1 MVGPISLALLR
12 KLRRNSRGS
21 MKFGAHFLPTHMPEL
36 DGPVSQFYQRIF
48 EQIESLERL
57 GFDRVWITEHH
68 FGDYGGSIPH
78 PPAFLAA
85 IACKTSRIRLG
96 VAVAVLPLNNPIHLA
111 ESYGMVDVLSN
122 GRLDFGIGKGSE
134 PIEYLRFGA
143 HREEGTQRMIEGA
156 EILCQAW
163 SDEPVNFHGEFFNY
177 NHVRVLTKPVQRPH
191 PPIWVGATRTEETFR
206 WAGKNGFHLMTLP
219 FVHPTME
226 ALHDLVE
233 IYRQALAQA
242 GHVSATRQIL
252 GKVSHLCVGQFGAR
266 DTRGSS
272 VYEELFG
279 DPCCRRSQS
288 KTNQS
293 RYYGGYGKWIYH
305 RRRSA
310 ALHRHNP
317 PLAGGSRPHD
327 VFTYLLFRWHAPGA
341 GAQEYPAFRGA
352 GYACLGTA
360 LSETD

>member
-1 MVGPISLALLR
+1 
-12 KLRRNSRGS
+12 

-48 EQIESLERL
+48 EQIGSLERL

-78 PPAFLAA
+78 PPTFLAA

-143 HREEGTQRMIEGA
+143 RREDGTQRMIEGA
-156 EILCQAW
+156 EILRQAW

-177 NHVRVLTKPVQRPH
+177 DHVRVLPKPVQRPH

-206 WAGKNGFHLMTLP
+206 WAGKNGFNLMTIP
-219 FVHPTME
+219 FVHPTIK

-233 IYRQALAQA
+233 TYREALGRA
-242 GHVSATRQIL
+242 GHDLATRQIL
-252 GKVSHLCVGQFGAR
+252 GKFHIYVSDSLAQGIREAAPYMKNYSAIHAAADPNRKLTNR
-266 DTRGSS
+266 DITADMERGFII
-272 VYEELFG
+272 VG
-279 DPCCRRSQS
+279 DPQRCIDTIRRWQEEVGLTTFSF
-288 KTNQS
+288 TFHF
-293 RYYGGYGKWIYH
+293 GGMPQETTLKNI
-305 RRRSA
+305 RLFA
-310 ALHRHNP
+310 EQVMPALEQ
-317 PLAGGSRPHD
+317 
-327 VFTYLLFRWHAPGA
+327 V
-341 GAQEYPAFRGA
+341 
-352 GYACLGTA
+352 
-360 LSETD
+360 

>member
-1 MVGPISLALLR
+1 
-12 KLRRNSRGS
+12 

-48 EQIESLERL
+48 EQIGSLERL

-78 PPAFLAA
+78 PPTFLAA

-143 HREEGTQRMIEGA
+143 CREEGTQRMIEGA
-156 EILCQAW
+156 EILRQAW

-177 NHVRVLTKPVQRPH
+177 DHVRVLPKPVQRPH

-206 WAGKNGFHLMTLP
+206 WAGKNGFNLMTIP
-219 FVHPTME
+219 FVHPTIK

-233 IYRQALAQA
+233 TYREALGRA
-242 GHVSATRQIL
+242 GHDLATRQIL
-252 GKVSHLCVGQFGAR
+252 GKFHIYVSDSLAQGIREAAPYMKNYSAIHAAADPNRKLTNR
-266 DTRGSS
+266 DITADMERGFII
-272 VYEELFG
+272 VG
-279 DPCCRRSQS
+279 DPQRCIDTIRRWQEEVGLTTFSF
-288 KTNQS
+288 TFHF
-293 RYYGGYGKWIYH
+293 GGM
-305 RRRSA
+305 
-310 ALHRHNP
+310 P
-317 PLAGGSRPHD
+317 
-327 VFTYLLFRWHAPGA
+327 
-341 GAQEYPAFRGA
+341 QE
-352 GYACLGTA
+352 TA
-360 LSETD
+360 LKNIRLFAEQVMPALEQV

>member
-122 GRLDFGIGKGSE
+122 GRVDFGNPAAGVVRRTGQLPRRILQ
-134 PIEYLRFGA
+134 LR
-143 HREEGTQRMIEGA
+143 
-156 EILCQAW
+156 
-163 SDEPVNFHGEFFNY
+163 
-177 NHVRVLTKPVQRPH
+177 
-191 PPIWVGATRTEETFR
+191 
-206 WAGKNGFHLMTLP
+206 
-219 FVHPTME
+219 
-226 ALHDLVE
+226 
-233 IYRQALAQA
+233 
-242 GHVSATRQIL
+242 
-252 GKVSHLCVGQFGAR
+252 
-266 DTRGSS
+266 
-272 VYEELFG
+272 
-279 DPCCRRSQS
+279 
-288 KTNQS
+288 
-293 RYYGGYGKWIYH
+293 
-305 RRRSA
+305 
-310 ALHRHNP
+310 
-317 PLAGGSRPHD
+317 
-327 VFTYLLFRWHAPGA
+327 
-341 GAQEYPAFRGA
+341 
-352 GYACLGTA
+352 
-360 LSETD
+360 

>member
-1 MVGPISLALLR
+1 
-12 KLRRNSRGS
+12 

-48 EQIESLERL
+48 EQIGSLERL

-78 PPAFLAA
+78 PPTFLAA

-143 HREEGTQRMIEGA
+143 RREDGTQRMIEGA
-156 EILCQAW
+156 EILRQAW

-177 NHVRVLTKPVQRPH
+177 DHVRVLPKPVQRPH

-206 WAGKNGFHLMTLP
+206 WAGKNGFNLMTIP
-219 FVHPTME
+219 FVHPTIK

-233 IYRQALAQA
+233 TYREALGRA
-242 GHVSATRQIL
+242 GHDLATRQIL
-252 GKVSHLCVGQFGAR
+252 GKFHIYVSDSLAQGIREAAPYMKNYSAIHAAADPNRKLTNR
-266 DTRGSS
+266 DITADMERGFII
-272 VYEELFG
+272 VG
-279 DPCCRRSQS
+279 DPQRCIDTIRRWQEEVGLTTFSF
-288 KTNQS
+288 TFHF
-293 RYYGGYGKWIYH
+293 GGM
-305 RRRSA
+305 
-310 ALHRHNP
+310 P
-317 PLAGGSRPHD
+317 
-327 VFTYLLFRWHAPGA
+327 
-341 GAQEYPAFRGA
+341 QE
-352 GYACLGTA
+352 TA
-360 LSETD
+360 LKNIRLFAEQVMPALEQV